1 MLATVSMLPLR
12 EQAGPVAI
20 RLRDFM
26 GVHIFAVKITYDP
39 AKREATLRERDLDF
53 ASAALVFDGRH
64 INVPDTRFAYG
75 EERFQAVGYLYGRM
89 VMVVWTP
96 RGGARHIISIRKC
109 NDREQKRYGQ
119 RLGED

>member
-1 MLATVSMLPLR
+1 MLPFR

-39 AKREATLRERDLDF
+39 AKREATLRERGLDF
-53 ASAALVFDGRH
+53 ADVQHVFAGKTYTKEDLRLDYGE
-64 INVPDTRFAYG
+64 TRF
-75 EERFQAVGYLYGRM
+75 QTVGFLGGRM

-96 RGGARHIISIRKC
+96 RHGGRHVISMRKC
-109 NDREQKRYGQ
+109 NDREQEAHRQ
-119 RLGED
+119 RLGQG